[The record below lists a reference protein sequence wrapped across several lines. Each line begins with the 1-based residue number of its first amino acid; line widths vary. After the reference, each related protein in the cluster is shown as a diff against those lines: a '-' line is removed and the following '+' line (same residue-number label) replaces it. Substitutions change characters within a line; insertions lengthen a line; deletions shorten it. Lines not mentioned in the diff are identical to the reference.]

1 MLEAQTRKR
10 LRRTDRLGIRFG
22 PEGRLRSVSVTCATF
37 SGNPLLLGYPRA
49 GLQSAWSTS
58 RFIQLRGGHKGGSSF
73 LGLGTSGVGV
83 WSHCEAVEASDA
95 ARVLMRFAP
104 RWHKLTTALSPAG
117 VASCAVG
124 ESGRDADGHQGV
136 QPNAQVLHRP
146 SHPPCRWPIQR
157 CDSRA
162 RARRAILALCSPAD
176 LLCARAGASRH
187 REPCTPRHTTS
198 ARSEL

>member
-1 MLEAQTRKR
+1 MCWKL
-10 LRRTDRLGIRFG
+10 RLGNGSDG
-22 PEGRLRSVSVTCATF
+22 PTVWEFVLVLRGGCV
-37 SGNPLLLGYPRA
+37 
-49 GLQSAWSTS
+49 QSALRVRLFLAIRSSSDILALASKARGSTS

-162 RARRAILALCSPAD
+162 QPPWAQR
-176 LLCARAGASRH
+176 
-187 REPCTPRHTTS
+187 
-198 ARSEL
+198 